1 MKKVEIK
8 KNEILEKA
16 LAHTIQ
22 KATYNDEIFDIAKHI
37 EIEKGNT
44 GFLIRLLQSFS
55 DANSMVCWIRDGDL
69 NRFKEWSYISA
80 KLNRMVFQYDPNSW
94 LPTYMFF
101 GAVLSDQ
108 AEIIDW
114 YKQFTLPYEV
124 NAASIKDRDNP
135 RQPDFHGYQL
145 ILALNGKWDE
155 LRIRCEQILSLEIKK
170 DRKYLIDH
178 RFYLALANGD
188 QIGMENV
195 LTELTSPK
203 IARVRNYEFAFTF
216 TEHFIA
222 THATLYAKLA
232 WLSGYKV
239 QIDTPLIP
247 KEWLP
252 IQPLAE
258 YPEPWAFMTEFDIW
272 QPFDGDWAKWSP
284 EKNE

>member
-1 MKKVEIK
+1 MKKADMK

-22 KATYNDEIFDIAKHI
+22 HAGYDETVERRIEYAT
-37 EIEKGNT
+37 EKKGSMT
-44 GFLIRLLQSFS
+44 SVLGGLAGYS
-55 DANSMVCWIRDGDL
+55 DANSIVSWVRDGDL
-69 NRFKEWSYISA
+69 KKFKEWSYISA